1 MYMMYICTNIYGI
14 VRDSDGE
21 MNSIDR
27 DSEGTFTTHIL
38 AISHESARV
47 CVSVYV
53 WSMPWTTINQ
63 YRSQRR
69 WGGGMEAIDE
79 RFCMEFFLSDKKR
92 TGTINVPLSETRLPL
107 PKKMSDYDTAIN

>member
-53 WSMPWTTINQ
+53 WSMP
-63 YRSQRR
+63 
-69 WGGGMEAIDE
+69 
-79 RFCMEFFLSDKKR
+79 
-92 TGTINVPLSETRLPL
+92 
-107 PKKMSDYDTAIN
+107 